1 MVMNSSS
8 SSISSISATNSEEIS
23 AICDEFLEL
32 SISEEKSDKMVK
44 VVVESFG
51 DLSNKEYW
59 DEECSLC
66 SMPTMLHKGSCSRK
80 TEVGEAEHS
89 DLWKSWSLFRKKME
103 PIRKWYKEEMDKKL
117 MNSELLKGLQE
128 MTAAN
133 QKGIQEM
140 TAAIMSGN
148 KDRPNKL
155 VKPAKV
161 PSWNKGMKLEAYEK
175 SLQVWMEMNKDLSEA
190 VRY

>member
-1 MVMNSSS
+1 MNSSS

-23 AICDEFLEL
+23 AICDKFLEL

-51 DLSNKEYW
+51 EDALRKLFSDLSNKEYW

-89 DLWKSWSLFRKKME
+89 DLWKS
-103 PIRKWYKEEMDKKL
+103 
-117 MNSELLKGLQE
+117 
-128 MTAAN
+128 
-133 QKGIQEM
+133 
-140 TAAIMSGN
+140 
-148 KDRPNKL
+148 
-155 VKPAKV
+155 
-161 PSWNKGMKLEAYEK
+161 
-175 SLQVWMEMNKDLSEA
+175 
-190 VRY
+190 